1 MLREVFFHRGINAA
15 VVLWAG
21 NREIRIVQ
29 IKFFFYKRNSM
40 KEMSG
45 WLSSQF
51 WAGQRWAVIDTIN
64 GISERPACYE
74 DYLDAADDCRI
85 RCVKGDIFRVRVLAS
100 LLKEWNQVA
109 PGSISEE
116 GIANLRQEVS
126 RYPIRL
132 SIFQANSEKELLNGN
147 YCPVVW
153 EKLSNPLLDIKKYVV
168 LRKQALSSSKYQEFH
183 CTNEFPIAMLALQE
197 HIGDVMNQEA
207 SMVLVGQ
214 FRDSSIDRRKGDFLD
229 ETIVLYRVEWQYS
242 HIPEIIQAHDPCVPI
257 VRSFPVFVRYH
268 ATRKELAF
276 YDGKLKRIRPGDEP
290 DAIDLQWFDFRE
302 SVIR

>member
-1 MLREVFFHRGINAA
+1 M
-15 VVLWAG
+15 
-21 NREIRIVQ
+21 EIVTFESRKQNFSFI
-29 IKFFFYKRNSM
+29 KRNSV

-51 WAGQRWAVIDTIN
+51 WAGQRWAVMDTIN
-64 GISERPACYE
+64 GLSERPACYE
-74 DYLDAADDCRI
+74 DYLDAADECRM
-85 RCVKGDIFRVRVLAS
+85 RSAKGDIFRVRVLAS

-116 GIANLRQEVS
+116 DIANLRQVVS

-132 SIFQANSEKELLNGN
+132 CVFLANCEKELLNGN
-147 YCPVVW
+147 YCPMVW
-153 EKLSNPLLDIKKYVV
+153 EKLTNPLLDIKKYVV
-168 LRKQALSSSKYQEFH
+168 LRKHALSSSKYQEFH
-183 CTNEFPIAMLALQE
+183 CTNEFPIAMLTLQE
-197 HIGDVMNQEA
+197 HIGDVMNQPA
-207 SMVLVGQ
+207 LMLLVGQ
-214 FRDSSIDRRKGDFLD
+214 FRDSSIDRSKGYFLD
-229 ETIVLYRVEWQYS
+229 IKEAIILYRAEWQYS

-268 ATRKELAF
+268 VTRKELTF